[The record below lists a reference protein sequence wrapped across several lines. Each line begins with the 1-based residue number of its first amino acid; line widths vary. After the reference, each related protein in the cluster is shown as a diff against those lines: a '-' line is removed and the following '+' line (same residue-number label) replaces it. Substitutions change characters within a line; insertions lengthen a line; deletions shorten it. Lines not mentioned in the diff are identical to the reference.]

1 MKNTWKKLRCMLQSK
16 ISQSEKDTLSS
27 QLYDILENKTTEII
41 KGSEIV
47 IGWGDTGLECTSFY
61 FNYLL
66 MTRISKI

>member
-1 MKNTWKKLRCMLQSK
+1 MKNTWKKLRCILLSK

-47 IGWGDTGLECTSFY
+47 IGWGKRGMY
-61 FNYLL
+61 
-66 MTRISKI
+66 K

>member
-27 QLYDILENKTTEII
+27 QLYDILKNKTTELI

-47 IGWGDTGLECTSFY
+47 IGWGERGMY
-61 FNYLL
+61 
-66 MTRISKI
+66 K